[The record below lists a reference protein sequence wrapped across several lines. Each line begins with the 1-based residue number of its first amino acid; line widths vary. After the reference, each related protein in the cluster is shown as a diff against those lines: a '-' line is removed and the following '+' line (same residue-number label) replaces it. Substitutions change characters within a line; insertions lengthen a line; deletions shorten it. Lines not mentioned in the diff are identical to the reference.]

1 MSPIRRIIADLV
13 ADLLA
18 LRVMRAHVA
27 APDPT
32 VPPSDR
38 GPHSRKVRG
47 PITKESRRRS
57 AVALRAEARGDYLWY
72 LTGKRGA
79 SLPNR
84 PEWDGQ
90 AANLLIAGTSRTG
103 VVRLAEGVDA

>member
-1 MSPIRRIIADLV
+1 MTPLRRIISEIV

-32 VPPSDR
+32 VPPGDR
-38 GPHSRKVRG
+38 HSRKVDLW
-47 PITKESRRRS
+47 
-57 AVALRAEARGDYLWY
+57 ALALRRAR
-72 LTGKRGA
+72 A
-79 SLPNR
+79 LPNR

-90 AANLLIAGTSRTG
+90 AASLLIAGTSRTG
-103 VVRLAEGVDA
+103 VVRLADGVDA

>member
-32 VPPSDR
+32 VPPPDR
-38 GPHSRKVRG
+38 GPHSRKVDLW
-47 PITKESRRRS
+47 
-57 AVALRAEARGDYLWY
+57 ALALLRAR
-72 LTGKRGA
+72 T
-79 SLPNR
+79 LPNR

-103 VVRLAEGVDA
+103 VVRLAEWVDA